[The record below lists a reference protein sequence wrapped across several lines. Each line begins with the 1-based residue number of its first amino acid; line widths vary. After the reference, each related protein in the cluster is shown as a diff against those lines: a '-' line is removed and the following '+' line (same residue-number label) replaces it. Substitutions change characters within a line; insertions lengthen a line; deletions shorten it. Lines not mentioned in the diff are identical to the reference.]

1 MISYY
6 IGNGGKIAE
15 IQDAQ
20 PGAWVSLINPTEEEL
35 CLIEKKLR
43 IDSSMLRAA
52 LDAEETSHIDMEDD
66 QTLIIVDVPV
76 AEDSDEPNT
85 IVYSTLPVGIIVTSD
100 YIVTVSL
107 KETSTFID
115 IKQGRIRNLSPA
127 QKTKF
132 VLQILLRV
140 ANRYLYYLK
149 QVDKISHEVEKQL
162 HKSMKN
168 KELFQLLELEK
179 SLVYFTTSLQSNSIT
194 IKKILSG
201 RVLKLYDE
209 DQDLLEDVMIEVNQ
223 AIEMSNIYSSILSGM
238 MDAFASVISNN
249 LNIVMK
255 VLTSVTIL
263 LTIPN
268 VVFSF
273 YGMNVSW
280 LPFPTSWFPAAL
292 AGVITLAAGLILKK
306 KDLI

>member
-15 IQDAQ
+15 IQEVQ
-20 PGAWVSLINPTEEEL
+20 PGAWISLINPTEEEL
-35 CLIEKKLR
+35 CLIEKNLH
-43 IDSSMLRAA
+43 IDPSMLRAA

-66 QTLIIVDVPV
+66 QTLIIVDVPI

-85 IVYSTLPVGIIVTSD
+85 IIYSTLPVGIIVTND
-100 YIVTVSL
+100 NIITVSL
-107 KETSTFID
+107 KETSTFTD

-280 LPFPTSWFPAAL
+280 LPFPSSWFPAAA
-292 AGVITLAAGLILKK
+292 AGLITLVAGLILKK

>member
-6 IGNGGKIAE
+6 IGNGGKITE
-15 IQDAQ
+15 ISELQT
-20 PGAWVSLINPTEEEL
+20 GSWVSLINPSEQEL
-35 CLIEKKLR
+35 CQVERVLGAEPSL
-43 IDSSMLRAA
+43 LRAA
-52 LDAEETSHIDMEDD
+52 LDAEETSHIDIEDD

-76 AEDSDEPNT
+76 VEDSDEPNT
-85 IVYSTLPVGIIVTSD
+85 VVYSTLPVGILVLPEHV
-100 YIVTVSL
+100 VTVAL
-107 KETSTFID
+107 KETTAFAD
-115 IKQGRIRNLSPA
+115 IKRGRVRNLSPA

-132 VLQILLRV
+132 VLQTLLRV
-140 ANRYLYYLK
+140 ANRYLYDLK
-149 QVDKISHEVEKQL
+149 QIDKTSHEVEKQL

-201 RVLKLYDE
+201 RVLKLYEE

-223 AIEMSNIYSSILSGM
+223 AIEMANIYTSILSGM

-255 VLTSVTIL
+255 VMTSVTIL

-280 LPFPTSWFPAAL
+280 LPFPNSWFPAAVSGL
-292 AGVITLAAGLILKK
+292 ITLVAGLILKK